1 MHYTKEQKFLYSRVA
16 VLLATVGWIV
26 SGFAGLKGFS
36 FWYGGFVLCFW
47 VAFGLVNFHQKTS
60 LWLAVRHRIPFLLL
74 FGALAGFLIILDRA
88 ALNFHLWFYPTYHGL
103 QFIWVYGVLYPFAAL
118 DLIELYYFTAKFL
131 GEHLAFTQKPLS
143 RAHRAIDSL
152 EGLLFIAMTS
162 GILAGALGWSI
173 SITAI
178 AFLVLAWIVL
188 YLAKLS
194 FHLRHPKHFAYL
206 LFLSAAVAAFFNEFP
221 NTIAREWVYVYSALP
236 FWNTELLSVPLWLW
250 FGWLWFMLFTLRFWV
265 TIVLHPKVK

>member
-1 MHYTKEQKFLYSRVA
+1 MRLTKGQRFLYTRVA
-16 VLLATVGWIV
+16 ILLATVGWIL
-26 SGFAGLKGFS
+26 SGFAGLKGFP

-60 LWLAVRHRIPFLLL
+60 LWLAARHRIPFLLL

-88 ALNFHLWFYPTYHGL
+88 ALNFGLWFYPTYHGW
-103 QFIWVYGVLYPFAAL
+103 QFLWVYGVLYPFAAL
-118 DLIELYYFTAKFL
+118 GLIELFYFTAQFL

-143 RAHRAIDSL
+143 PAHRATDSL
-152 EGLLFIAMTS
+152 EGLLFITMTG
-162 GILAGALGWSI
+162 GILAGALSWSI
-173 SITAI
+173 SVTLV
-178 AFLVLAWIVL
+178 AFLVLAWIAV

-206 LFLSAAVAAFFNEFP
+206 LFLSAAVAAFFSGFP
-221 NTIAREWVYVYSALP
+221 NTVAREWVYAYSALP
-236 FWNTELLSVPLWLW
+236 LWSTELLSVPLWLW

-265 TIVLHPKVK
+265 AIALHPKVK